1 LVKSNNSPVNFIKG
15 YKPELILLS
24 ISFYW
29 GLTFPLIKLVLNDI
43 SPMAFVFSRFI
54 LTTAIFYIFF
64 RKDLI
69 KVNKTEFKHGLILGI
84 FLFVGFFTQTIG
96 LKYTTASKS
105 AFITGINIVL
115 LPFAQIFITK
125 SKPNFG
131 NILGVILVVIGLYF
145 LTELRTAK
153 INIGDLFT
161 LICAVAFAFQIV
173 YLDKYSKNANHIV
186 LIYGQFISMV
196 VLSFLSMLI
205 FEITI
210 FNDFKFEL
218 NLQSGFIT
226 IFTTIFSTLLAL
238 FLAMKYQRYVS
249 PVRAGLIYNMEQ
261 VTAVIAAY
269 FILTEIM
276 SFSQITGAVIMTI
289 GLIVSEI
296 FTKFNYVRDG

>member
-1 LVKSNNSPVNFIKG
+1 LTKSIISPINVIKG

-29 GLTFPLIKLVLNDI
+29 GLTFPLIKLVLADI
-43 SPMAFVFSRFI
+43 SPMAFVFSRFV
-54 LTTAIFYIFF
+54 LTTAIFYFIF
-64 RKDLI
+64 RKNLI
-69 KVNKTEFKHGLILGI
+69 NVNKKEFRHGLILGV

-115 LPFAQIFITK
+115 LPFAQIFISK
-125 SKPNFG
+125 SKPNLG
-131 NILGVILVVIGLYF
+131 NVLGVILVLIGLYF
-145 LTELRTAK
+145 LTELQKTK
-153 INIGDLFT
+153 INGGDLIT

-173 YLDKYSKNANHIV
+173 YLDKYSKNANHIMLV
-186 LIYGQFISMV
+186 YGQYVSMV

-210 FNDFKFEL
+210 FKDFMFVL
-218 NLQSGFIT
+218 NFQSVFIT
-226 IFTTIFSTLLAL
+226 IFTAIFSTLLAL
-238 FLAMKYQRYVS
+238 YLAMKYQRYVS

-289 GLIVSEI
+289 GLIISEI

>member
-1 LVKSNNSPVNFIKG
+1 MKSNKGPVSLIKG

-24 ISFYW
+24 VSFYW
-29 GLTFPLIKLVLNDI
+29 GLTFPLIKLVLADI
-43 SPMAFVFSRFI
+43 SPMAFVFSRFV
-54 LTTAIFYIFF
+54 LTTAIFYILF
-64 RKDLI
+64 RRDLS
-69 KVNKTEFKHGLILGI
+69 NFNRTAFRQGLILGV

-115 LPFAQIFITK
+115 LPFAQILITK
-125 SKPNFG
+125 SKPNLG

-145 LTELRTAK
+145 LTELQKTK
-153 INIGDLFT
+153 INTGDLIT

-173 YLDKYSKNANHIV
+173 YLDKYSKNSNHIV
-186 LIYGQFISMV
+186 LVYGQYISMV
-196 VLSFLSMLI
+196 VLSLSAMLI
-205 FEITI
+205 FEIAI
-210 FNDFKFEL
+210 FKDFVFVL
-218 NLQSGFIT
+218 NFQSVFIT
-226 IFTTIFSTLLAL
+226 IFTAIFSTLLAL
-238 FLAMKYQRYVS
+238 YLAMKYQRFVS

-276 SFSQITGAVIMTI
+276 SFSQITGAAIMTI
-289 GLIVSEI
+289 GLIISEI

>member
-1 LVKSNNSPVNFIKG
+1 MVKSFNNPVNFLKS

-43 SPMAFVFSRFI
+43 SPMAFVFSRFV

-69 KVNKTEFKHGLILGI
+69 KVNRTEFKNGLILGI

-115 LPFAQIFITK
+115 LPFVQIFITK

-145 LTELRTAK
+145 LTELQKTK
-153 INIGDLFT
+153 INTGDLIT

-186 LIYGQFISMV
+186 LVYGQYISMV

-210 FNDFKFEL
+210 FKDFKFEL

-226 IFTTIFSTLLAL
+226 IFTAIFSTLLAL
-238 FLAMKYQRYVS
+238 YLAMKYQRYVS

-261 VTAVIAAY
+261 ITAVIAAY

-296 FTKFNYVRDG
+296 FTKFNYVREG